1 MAQDWSNFAI
11 ITGGASG
18 ALTGLLFVAVSLNR
32 ERIAGHPALRGQ
44 AGQTLVLFMLPLLLS
59 LLLVLPGASATALGA
74 GLVVLAVLAGM
85 VLVLIDHGK
94 EPSGTGPEERLARL
108 LDKVS
113 PNLVVVLFILVAGCL
128 QLAGDDGLYWVAA
141 SSVLAAVGGVANAWL
156 FLTRS

>member
-1 MAQDWSNFAI
+1 VAQDWSNFAI
-11 ITGGASG
+11 ITGSAAG

-59 LLLVLPGASATALGA
+59 VLLVLPGSSVAVLGT
-74 GLVVLAVLAGM
+74 GLIVLAAVAAMILTFIGRE
-85 VLVLIDHGK
+85 K
-94 EPSGTGPEERLARL
+94 KPSGDGLEDRLARL
-108 LDKVS
+108 LDKAS
-113 PNLVVVLFILVAGCL
+113 PNLIVVVLILVAGCL

-141 SSVLAAVGGVANAWL
+141 SSVLSLISGVVNAWL